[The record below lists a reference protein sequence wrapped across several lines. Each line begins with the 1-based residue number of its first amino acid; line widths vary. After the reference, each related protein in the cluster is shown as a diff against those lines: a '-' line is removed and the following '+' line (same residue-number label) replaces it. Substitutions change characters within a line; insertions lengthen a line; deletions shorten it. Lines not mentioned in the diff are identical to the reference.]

1 MNLNTTSALRLVS
14 GIPLLL
20 IFAFASYFLFI
31 SLQDYA
37 RVGIL
42 QQQIAKNSNLAA
54 LVEQVDKERGIT
66 SAFLGSEGNPGMGT
80 LLLGQRKKTDDAL
93 AKYKESKNTSEN
105 VVKKTI
111 FDIFAYGT
119 GNDELLAA
127 EADIDGLLDK
137 LSQVRRDV
145 DAQSK
150 SFGELF
156 SSYFQKFDDDVKTI
170 QRVLREGLVSSNI
183 TVWTVSLLNTYEAMD
198 ATASE
203 RDYIIEYII
212 GSKAMNQAQLRT
224 WASFNL
230 SSSLP
235 NYYFLPE
242 SDARA
247 AILKILD
254 GEEFQNALRE
264 TAKISATLQQEA
276 DEGHYS
282 VPFQEWFASTTLKY
296 KKLSEISE
304 KINAELATH
313 ADTYLAQRLRNLFIA
328 LGIWVLAAILVVF
341 ALGITRRLR
350 QNVTDLGNVLSR
362 IGDLTNQHEHIDVR
376 TSEGVNKAYSL
387 IEDALD
393 LIAYQKGAAEDA
405 NKAKSI
411 FLANMSHEIRT
422 PLNGIIGFTELL
434 KNTDL
439 DEEKRDYVDT
449 IEKSSENLLTII
461 NNILDVSKIESNKV
475 ELEDILFNPIQDF
488 ESAVEIYVAKA
499 AEKNIDILLYID
511 PTLVHHLYGDITK
524 IKEVLINLMS
534 NAVKFTPEHG
544 TIVVEILREPSKA
557 PGEAIVTFSVED
569 TGIGISEDKLANV
582 FNAFSQA
589 DSTITR
595 KYGGTGLGLT
605 ISSKYVAM
613 MGGKLQVKSTVGKG
627 TRFYFTL
634 AFKETQKTDADAV
647 FESIKGLNFALL
659 ADSADTMYNDIVK
672 NYISKLG
679 GKISIFNTNAQFR
692 SAQNNNKYDALI
704 TRFKNY
710 GEVSDI
716 LSMPTILTLKPKE
729 LQSIS
734 ISNSKIFT
742 LTEPFNLT
750 KFVKTL
756 DKISKSGIALSRSDF
771 APQTHEIK
779 LDAEVEKPIVADE
792 MIMEEPVVKE
802 RPIINKLDE
811 LRHATTSS
819 ADELRAIL
827 QSRRRTHDTEVHS
840 THKEE
845 AVSKPSIAQELKK
858 EAPKAEEPVIKP
870 IDIEPMSDIKI
881 EKIEPESPKIN
892 VDIPEIVIPRAE
904 KPKVEP
910 SSTKDA
916 QTDIDEPISLEIPD
930 DFVGLKTHAAQT
942 QAPKAETPS
951 IDLSD
956 IEIEL
961 PKIKKEEEEVKVEPA
976 KIEIPKAKVETP
988 KAEIEIPDIDIDLS
1002 DIKPSVKAQ
1011 EPVKKVEIP
1020 SVEEEIPVAVKTESE
1035 IPIAKASKPDT
1046 SSVSAYED
1054 EISNVKLSEPEIPT
1068 KKIIEPEPIA
1078 VEPEPVAIEPELKPI
1093 EPKFEEVKQ
1102 GPSNIES
1109 EPVTPVV
1116 EPAAQN
1122 IPAKE
1127 PSIEPESV
1135 SISKTEPATQNV
1147 HVEEPEI
1154 EPVSVK
1160 VEPVV
1165 IPQPEE
1171 EEMVEV
1177 PVTVYED
1184 EQQEETIMVEEDV
1197 EVEEEVE
1204 VPVERNPA
1212 DENVPLVNRKYNAKI
1227 LIAEDNEINQKLM
1240 KHTLNSFNMNL
1251 TIVENGLLALEARK
1265 ANNDYDLIFMDI
1277 SMPVM
1282 DGIESTKQIKQYEHE
1297 NNLRHI
1303 PIVAVTANALKG
1315 DREKFMAAGLDEYC
1329 TKPIK
1334 KDILAQMLDNFIG
1347 DKRSDAAP
1355 AGGTTKKLVKKLVK
1369 RQVPK
1374 TVIKTVKVPKT
1385 IMKLV
1390 PKKSIVSDDVVKA
1403 KGARVPTKDIL
1414 ICKANIME
1422 SKIFASILKHQYK
1435 DVEIAGNF
1443 DQLISMAATGSYKLV
1458 LIDKKLAG
1466 LDLAALESLRRKAS
1480 ATKLVLFS
1488 NDNDENPLFSEVASY
1503 NITKSGLEK
1512 LAQKYI

>member
-20 IFAFASYFLFI
+20 IFVFASYFLFI
-31 SLQDYA
+31 SVRDYA

-42 QQQIAKNSNLAA
+42 QQQITKNSNLAT
-54 LVEQVDKERGIT
+54 LIERVDKERYFAA
-66 SAFLGSEGNPGMGT
+66 AFLGSEGNPGWSTVVAGS
-80 LLLGQRKKTDDAL
+80 RAKTDEAIKAYRDT
-93 AKYKESKNTSEN
+93 KVENQN
-105 VVKKTI
+105 VVIKKV
-111 FDIFAYGT
+111 FDFFASGT
-119 GNDELLAA
+119 GNDELIAA
-127 EADIDGLLDK
+127 EAEIENLLNQLPQIRK
-137 LSQVRRDV
+137 DV

-150 SFGELF
+150 SFHELF
-156 SSYFQKFDDDVKTI
+156 DSYFHKLDSNVEAV
-170 QRVLREGLVSSNI
+170 QRVLREGLVSSDI
-183 TVWTVSLLNTYEAMD
+183 TVWTISLLNTYEAID
-198 ATASE
+198 ATAAE
-203 RDYIIEYII
+203 RDYIISYII
-212 GSKAMNQAQLRT
+212 GSKAMNPSQLKT

-230 SSSLP
+230 ASSLP

-242 SDARA
+242 SSAKS
-247 AILKILD
+247 AILEILNNP
-254 GEEFQNALRE
+254 ESQNTLRGLSKAAAL
-264 TAKISATLQQEA
+264 LQQEA

-282 VPFQEWFASTTLKY
+282 VPFAEWFALTTEKY
-296 KKLSEISE
+296 QMLSNISK
-304 KINAELATH
+304 KINEELAVH
-313 ADTYLAQRLRNLFIA
+313 ADRYLAERLRNLFIA
-328 LGIWVLAAILVVF
+328 LGIWGLAIVLVIF
-341 ALGITRRLR
+341 ALGIVKRLR

-362 IGDLTNQHEHIDVR
+362 IGDLTDQHEHIDVR

-544 TIVVEILREPSKA
+544 NIVVEILREPSKS
-557 PGEAIVTFSVED
+557 PNEAIVTFSVED

-613 MGGKLQVKSTVGKG
+613 MGGKLQVQSTVGKG
-627 TRFYFTL
+627 TKFYFTL

-647 FESIKGLNFALL
+647 FDSIKGLSFALL
-659 ADSADTMYNDIVK
+659 ADSADIMYNDIVK

-679 GKISIFNTNAQFR
+679 GRISIFNTSAQLR

-710 GEVSDI
+710 GEVSNMSI
-716 LSMPTILTLKPKE
+716 IPTILTLKPRE

-734 ISNSKIFT
+734 ISNPRIFT

-750 KFVKTL
+750 KFIKTL
-756 DKISKSGIALSRSDF
+756 DKISKSGITLNRSEPFLSSTR
-771 APQTHEIK
+771 EIK
-779 LDAEVEKPIVADE
+779 LDAEVEKPIVDKNVVPDE
-792 MIMEEPVVKE
+792 LIMEEPAVKE
-802 RPIINKLDE
+802 RPIITPTVE
-811 LRHATTSS
+811 QPRHAMSS

-827 QSRRRTHDTEVHS
+827 QSRKRTHDKHEH
-840 THKEE
+840 
-845 AVSKPSIAQELKK
+845 
-858 EAPKAEEPVIKP
+858 EAPKPKEDIAHKASSAAEVKKEEPKP
-870 IDIEPMSDIKI
+870 VEPNIGTLDIEDLGDIKTEIPRLEPEEPEIKMDLPEVEIPNIEIPKAEIPTADTPKLDAAETISLDLSDELIDLETPAAEPKHFEAKISEPNLEADDIKI
-881 EKIEPESPKIN
+881 
-892 VDIPEIVIPRAE
+892 D
-904 KPKVEP
+904 
-910 SSTKDA
+910 
-916 QTDIDEPISLEIPD
+916 L
-930 DFVGLKTHAAQT
+930 
-942 QAPKAETPS
+942 PKAESRAVEDEIEIAPIEIEIPKAQPAEPQVQPEIKTPS
-951 IDLSD
+951 IESDEVEMIDLSG
-956 IEIEL
+956 IGR
-961 PKIKKEEEEVKVEPA
+961 EEPGA
-976 KIEIPKAKVETP
+976 KIEIPEEKEEISKFEAEMPLAPKV
-988 KAEIEIPDIDIDLS
+988 
-1002 DIKPSVKAQ
+1002 DIKIPPVSQ
-1011 EPVKKVEIP
+1011 PEPQKP
-1020 SVEEEIPVAVKTESE
+1020 A
-1035 IPIAKASKPDT
+1035 IA
-1046 SSVSAYED
+1046 
-1054 EISNVKLSEPEIPT
+1054 EPET
-1068 KKIIEPEPIA
+1068 K
-1078 VEPEPVAIEPELKPI
+1078 
-1093 EPKFEEVKQ
+1093 
-1102 GPSNIES
+1102 
-1109 EPVTPVV
+1109 PVV
-1116 EPAAQN
+1116 EVAKPIAQ
-1122 IPAKE
+1122 P
-1127 PSIEPESV
+1127 
-1135 SISKTEPATQNV
+1135 
-1147 HVEEPEI
+1147 VEEAPVVEPEI

-1171 EEMVEV
+1171 DVMVEV

-1184 EQQEETIMVEEDV
+1184 VQQEETIMVEEEI

-1204 VPVERNPA
+1204 VPVPRNPA
-1212 DENVPLVNRKYNAKI
+1212 DDNVPLVNRKYSAKI

-1240 KHTLNSFNMNL
+1240 KHTLNSFDMNL

-1282 DGIESTKQIKQYEHE
+1282 DGIESTKQIKQYESE

-1334 KDILAQMLDNFIG
+1334 KDILAQMLDSFVG

-1355 AGGTTKKLVKKLVK
+1355 SGGTTKQIVKKLVKK
-1369 RQVPK
+1369 QVPK

-1385 IMKLV
+1385 VMKMV
-1390 PKKSIVSDDVVKA
+1390 PKKSLASNGGASAQKA
-1403 KGARVPTKDIL
+1403 SVPTKDIL
-1414 ICKANIME
+1414 VCKANIME
-1422 SKIFASILKHQYK
+1422 SKIFASILKHHYK
-1435 DVEIAGNF
+1435 DVEIASNF
-1443 DQLISMAATGSYKLV
+1443 EQLLSMAAGGSYKLI
-1458 LIDKKLAG
+1458 LIDKKLSNM
-1466 LDLAALESLRRKAS
+1466 DFSALENLSQKAPAS
-1480 ATKLVLFS
+1480 KLILFS
-1488 NDNDENPLFSEVASY
+1488 NDSDENPIFSEVATY

-1512 LAQKYI
+1512 LAQKYIKG